1 MFNIQQ
7 LFLATAAALMP
18 LLNTDGTPKFPM
30 YVSKHRAARVQ
41 RARHKRIKAGK
52 RPF

>member
-1 MFNIQQ
+1 MFNIHQ
-7 LFLATAAALMP
+7 LFLLAAVSKLP